1 MVGAMLVA
9 EGSELDGLPMGDLS
23 SRTRVIAI
31 CRQDSPIDLQP
42 RHEHKL
48 RDGDTVYL
56 VGPYRD
62 LVATLRKGL
71 PPRHVVAA
79 ENAGE
84 GIAAPA
90 GQPHDANVS
99 RQARAG

>member
-1 MVGAMLVA
+1 
-9 EGSELDGLPMGDLS
+9 
-23 SRTRVIAI
+23 VIAI
-31 CRQDSPIDLQP
+31 CRQDAPIDLHP

-71 PPRHVVAA
+71 PPRHPVITA
-79 ENAGE
+79 ENVAE
-84 GIAAPA
+84 V
-90 GQPHDANVS
+90 DAEASERALDVDVS
-99 RQARAG
+99 RQARTG

>member
-1 MVGAMLVA
+1 MLVA

-71 PPRHVVAA
+71 PPRHAVTA
-79 ENAGE
+79 EDATDDSAE
-84 GIAAPA
+84 PA
-90 GQPHDANVS
+90 GQPHDATVS
-99 RQARAG
+99 RQARTG

>member
-9 EGSELDGLPMGDLS
+9 EGSELDGLPMGELS

-31 CRQDSPIDLQP
+31 WRQDSPIDLHP

-71 PPRHVVAA
+71 PPRHATTAEDTSDDVA
-79 ENAGE
+79 EPSE
-84 GIAAPA
+84 PS
-90 GQPHDANVS
+90 HDASIS
-99 RQARAG
+99 RRARTG